1 MTKIILFSFLT
12 LFLGC
17 ATYTKFPVS
26 KVTPAADI
34 SAKKKINSQ
43 KNFSL
48 EIIANNLA
56 DANRLNPPGNNYS
69 VWIVT
74 KSHGIKNV
82 GQLNVENAEKTV
94 FKTVTPFDFDE
105 VFITIENQG
114 DSNYP
119 LGVEIARTKI

>member
-1 MTKIILFSFLT
+1 MTKIFLFSFFT
-12 LFLGC
+12 FFFGC
-17 ATYTKFPVS
+17 ATYIKFPVS

-56 DANRLNPPGNNYS
+56 DANRLNPPGHNYS
-69 VWIVT
+69 IWIVT

-82 GQLNVENAEKTV
+82 GQLNVENAQKTV
-94 FKTVTPFDFDE
+94 FKTITPFDFDE
-105 VFITIENQG
+105 VFITLENQG
-114 DSNYP
+114 DLNYP